1 MKPKSKQWPDCSRAF
16 ALLVCLT
23 LAGCQPPGTLITEP
37 LGSESTSTAGVEPK
51 RAIQTPAGLILLA
64 EAELALGNA
73 DAALTLYL
81 RASRQSMN
89 AEVSERAAFLAR
101 QIGSDQQIEKAL
113 ERWMLVDSKSR
124 GALEAS
130 VIFAAEKSRL
140 EVLEASLT
148 RLLTLEPEYR
158 AHWFASFW
166 AGLPA
171 DQQNGF
177 LNVLMRVANQFNN
190 GSLAM
195 VVSEAKNRT
204 DAPFGTDWLD
214 LWMASNE
221 PSASVV
227 LFRARLELP
236 DRQAALQVIDQFPDV
251 INDLNIRSQL
261 ARWHSLEGSDE
272 QALAL
277 LSGVIDDDPSRY
289 QDLLTLGLLE
299 MQTKNYDAAE
309 SRLKSLLAS
318 EQYRSNAYYHLGEV
332 ALQKEQIDL
341 AIDRFLRVERG
352 ELMIEARKQ
361 LANLAVQQNNPK
373 QAQRWFA
380 EARLLFPDLKHQLY
394 LAEAQFQTANNMASS
409 AIPVLTEA
417 LSKEPESVEILY
429 TRALAFEQLGNIDG
443 AETDLRKILD
453 LTPNDPNA
461 MNALGYTLADR
472 TDRYQEAF
480 VLIEKALEQKP
491 ESAAILDSMGWVLL
505 KLGRLNEAE
514 PHFKKAWERSKDH
527 EIAAHYGELL
537 WLLGR
542 HQDARKIWDLG
553 YESNPE
559 SDKIRDTIQRLMNS

>member
-1 MKPKSKQWPDCSRAF
+1 M
-16 ALLVCLT
+16 VCLT
-23 LAGCQPPGTLITEP
+23 LAGCQPPGTLITEAP
-37 LGSESTSTAGVEPK
+37 DSESISTTVVEPK

-64 EAELALGNA
+64 EAELALGNT

-81 RASRQSMN
+81 KASQQSMN
-89 AEVSERAAFLAR
+89 TEVTERAAFLAR
-101 QIGSDQQIEKAL
+101 QVGSDQQIEEAL
-113 ERWMLVDSKSR
+113 ERWSLVDPHSR

-130 VIFAAEKSRL
+130 LIFAAEKSRL
-140 EVLEASLT
+140 EILETSLT

-171 DQQNGF
+171 DQQNDF
-177 LNVLMRVANQFNN
+177 LNVLTRVANQFNN

-195 VVSEAKNRT
+195 VVSEAKNRM
-204 DAPFGTDWLD
+204 DVPSGTDWLD
-214 LWMASNE
+214 LWLATNE
-221 PSASVV
+221 PSANVV

-236 DRQAALQVIDQFPDV
+236 DRDAAIQFVDQFPDV
-251 INDLNIRSQL
+251 ASDLNIRAQL
-261 ARWHSLEGSDE
+261 ARWHGLEGNDE
-272 QALAL
+272 QALRL

-289 QDLLTLGLLE
+289 QDLLTLSLLE
-299 MQTKNYDAAE
+299 MQSDNYDDAE

-332 ALQKEQIDL
+332 AVQKEQIDL

-352 ELMIEARKQ
+352 ELVIEARKK
-361 LANLAVQQNNPK
+361 LANLAVQKNNPE

-429 TRALAFEQLGNIDG
+429 TRALAFEQVGNIDG

-453 LTPNDPNA
+453 LKPNDPDA

-472 TDRYQEAF
+472 TDRYQEAYF
-480 VLIEKALEQKP
+480 LIEKALEQKP

-505 KLGRLNEAE
+505 KLGRLDEAE
-514 PHFKKAWERSKDH
+514 PHFEKAWERSKDH

-542 HQDARKIWDLG
+542 QQDAREIWDLG

-559 SDKIRDTIQRLMNS
+559 SDKIRDTIQRLTNS

>member
-1 MKPKSKQWPDCSRAF
+1 MKPKSKQWPDCSRACV
-16 ALLVCLT
+16 LLVCLT
-23 LAGCQPPGTLITEP
+23 LAGCQPPGTLINEAP
-37 LGSESTSTAGVEPK
+37 DSESTSTAVVEPK

-73 DAALTLYL
+73 DAAMILYL
-81 RASRQSMN
+81 KASQQSMN
-89 AEVSERAAFLAR
+89 TEVSERAAFLAR
-101 QIGSDQQIEKAL
+101 QVGSDQQIEEAL
-113 ERWMLVDSKSR
+113 ERWSLVDPQSR

-130 VIFAAEKSRL
+130 LIFAAEKSRL
-140 EVLEASLT
+140 EILETSLT
-148 RLLTLEPEYR
+148 RLLTLEPDYR

-171 DQQNGF
+171 DQQNDF
-177 LNVLMRVANQFNN
+177 LNVLTRVANQFNN

-195 VVSEAKNRT
+195 VVSEAKNRM
-204 DAPFGTDWLD
+204 DAPSGTDWLD
-214 LWMASNE
+214 LWLAANE
-221 PSASVV
+221 PTANVV

-236 DRQAALQVIDQFPDV
+236 DRGAAIQFVDQFPDV
-251 INDLNIRSQL
+251 ASDLNIRAQL
-261 ARWHSLEGSDE
+261 ARWHGLEGNDE
-272 QALAL
+272 QALRL

-299 MQTKNYDAAE
+299 MQSDNYDAAE

-332 ALQKEQIDL
+332 AVQKDQIDL

-352 ELMIEARKQ
+352 ELVIEARKQ
-361 LANLAVQQNNPK
+361 LANLAVQKNNPE

-380 EARLLFPDLKHQLY
+380 EARLLFPDFKHQLY

-453 LTPNDPNA
+453 LKPNDPDA

-472 TDRYQEAF
+472 TDRYQEAY

-505 KLGRLNEAE
+505 KLGRLDEAV
-514 PHFKKAWERSKDH
+514 PHFEKAWERSKDH

-542 HQDARKIWDLG
+542 QQDAREIWDLG

-559 SDKIRDTIQRLMNS
+559 SDKIRDTIQRLTNS

>member
-1 MKPKSKQWPDCSRAF
+1 M
-16 ALLVCLT
+16 VCLT
-23 LAGCQPPGTLITEP
+23 LAACQPLGTSITEP
-37 LGSESTSTAGVEPK
+37 PGSESMSTAVIEPK

-64 EAELALGNA
+64 EAELSLGNA
-73 DAALTLYL
+73 DAALILYL
-81 RASRQSMN
+81 KAAQQSTN
-89 AEVSERAAFLAR
+89 TEVSERAAFLAR
-101 QIGSDQQIEKAL
+101 QAGSDQQIEEAL
-113 ERWMLVDSKSR
+113 ERWSLVDPQSL

-130 VIFAAEKSRL
+130 LIFAAEKSRSEIL
-140 EVLEASLT
+140 ETSLT
-148 RLLTLEPEYR
+148 QLLTLEPEYR
-158 AHWFASFW
+158 THWFASFW
-166 AGLPA
+166 AGLPV
-171 DQQNGF
+171 DQRNDF
-177 LNVLMRVANQFNN
+177 LNVLTRVANQFNN
-190 GSLAM
+190 DSLAM
-195 VVSEAKNRT
+195 VVSEAKNRM
-204 DAPFGTDWLD
+204 DAPSGTEWLD
-214 LWMASNE
+214 LWLDVNE

-236 DRQAALQVIDQFPDV
+236 DRRAAIQLIDQFPDV
-251 INDLNIRSQL
+251 ASDINIRAQL
-261 ARWHSLEGSDE
+261 ARWHGLEDNDE
-272 QALAL
+272 QALTL

-299 MQTKNYDAAE
+299 MQTDDYDAAE

-332 ALQKEQIDL
+332 AVRKEQIDL

-352 ELMIEARKQ
+352 ELVVEARKQ
-361 LANLAVQQNNPK
+361 LANLAVQQNNPE

-380 EARLLFPDLKHQLY
+380 EARLLFPDFKHQLY
-394 LAEAQFQTANNMASS
+394 IAEAQFQTTNNMASS

-429 TRALAFEQLGNIDG
+429 IRALAFEQLGNIDG

-453 LTPNDPNA
+453 LQPNDPDA

-505 KLGRLNEAE
+505 KLGRLDEAE
-514 PHFKKAWERSKDH
+514 PHFEKAWKRSKDH

-542 HQDARKIWDLG
+542 QQDAREIWDLG
-553 YESNPE
+553 YQSSPE
-559 SDKIRDTIQRLMNS
+559 SDKIRTTIQRLTNS